1 MFKVTGVSR
10 RTGVF
15 KVRFAQDL
23 ARLDVFTK
31 NHHDEIQ
38 LVEMPN
44 AAEKADCVK
53 FLKTTELY
61 SRPEYKEAI
70 DEADTK
76 YNGNPTVT
84 VSSKPKIAN
93 VKSTKPS
100 LEAIK
105 ARAVKAS
112 ESINTSEISTLPVTE
127 EVNS

>member
-15 KVRFAQDL
+15 KVRFAEDMT
-23 ARLDVFTK
+23 RLDVLTK

-38 LVEMPN
+38 LVEMPVP
-44 AAEKADCVK
+44 ADKAGCVA

-70 DEADTK
+70 DAADAK
-76 YNGNPTVT
+76 YNGNPTVS
-84 VSSKPKIAN
+84 VSTKVHTKKPK
-93 VKSTKPS
+93 VEKLS

-105 ARAVKAS
+105 ARAVKLGTQTVEAGQQIVDHTVS
-112 ESINTSEISTLPVTE
+112 A
-127 EVNS
+127 